1 MTRTRTWTAVVLAAA
16 AVAASA
22 ALHLRA
28 VRRQLARER
37 AVARLT
43 DNLHQR
49 DLTALGSRIAAATRQ
64 QQVLDDADQILTRA
78 IAAHTPKKGG

>member
-1 MTRTRTWTAVVLAAA
+1 VTRTRTWTAVVLAAA
-16 AVAASA
+16 AVAVSA
-22 ALHLRA
+22 ALHHRT

-49 DLTALGSRIAAATRQ
+49 DLTALTTRITAAARQ
-64 QQVLDDADQILTRA
+64 QAVLDDADRILTRA

>member
-1 MTRTRTWTAVVLAAA
+1 MLAAA
-16 AVAASA
+16 AVATSA
-22 ALHLRA
+22 ALHCRT

-49 DLTALGSRIAAATRQ
+49 DLTALATRITHAARQ
-64 QQVLDDADQILTRA
+64 QQVLADADHILTRA
-78 IAAHTPKKGG
+78 IAAHTPKKEG